1 MSAIEL
7 LTGDDIIADEFVDKY
22 HEMRRAFE
30 FPGPDKIKPEYFEH
44 YKWFSEVYSYYMRMA
59 LRNEPDYADYV
70 QKYFEKTVKYV
81 HRTTDIKNVENNLP
95 VIEFGPA
102 NPRTQKGITGAV
114 ATHHF

>member
-1 MSAIEL
+1 
-7 LTGDDIIADEFVDKY
+7 
-22 HEMRRAFE
+22 
-30 FPGPDKIKPEYFEH
+30 
-44 YKWFSEVYSYYMRMA
+44 MRMA

-102 NPRTQKGITGAV
+102 NPRTQKGITGAI